1 MNKKRIR
8 KLNNHS
14 IDSTGPVVYWMD
26 RERRI
31 NDNWALIAA
40 YKTAQKSNVPLVIYY
55 AIPDEFMGANL
66 RTYDFMIKGLHES
79 FNEAFKFNFACKLE
93 IVDPVIGVTKLVDQ
107 IDASAVFTD
116 FSPLKLPRSW
126 RETLASKLS
135 VPLFEVDAR
144 NIVPCFVASDKL
156 EFGARTIRP
165 KIHKNL
171 LEFLDEFPN
180 LNSDL
185 PKISEDKFYENFNVQ
200 HVLDSILLDKSVL
213 PVNTF
218 IPGELAA
225 KKTLLD
231 FINHKL
237 VSYDTDRNDPNKDA
251 ISNLSPYLHFGH
263 ISSQR
268 CVLDVQHSDLPENF
282 KEVFIEEIVVRRE
295 LADNFCYFSP
305 NYDTIDCA
313 WDWAKKTLT
322 EHTKDKR
329 EYLYDYDDFEKGL
342 THDPLWN
349 AAQKE
354 MVKTGKMHG
363 FMRMYWAKKILEWTE
378 SPAQAFEIAITLNN
392 KFELDGRDSNGY
404 TGVAWS
410 ICGVHDRAWFERP
423 IFGKIRY
430 MNYNGCKRKF
440 DVEAYIDKIKS
451 L

>member
-8 KLNNHS
+8 KLNPHTVS
-14 IDSTGPVVYWMD
+14 KKGPVLYWMD
-26 RERRI
+26 RERRVV
-31 NDNWALIAA
+31 DNWALIAA
-40 YKTAQKSNVPLVIYY
+40 YKTAQAANVPLIIYY

-66 RTYDFMIKGLHES
+66 RTYDFMLKGLHES
-79 FNEAFKFNFACKLE
+79 FDKAIKLNFACKLE
-93 IVDPVIGVTKLVDQ
+93 VIDPVTGVLNLVSDHSV
-107 IDASAVFTD
+107 SAVFTD
-116 FSPLKLPRSW
+116 FSPLKMPREW
-126 RETLASKLS
+126 RSALATNLK
-135 VPLFEVDAR
+135 VPFFEVDAR
-144 NIVPCFVASDKL
+144 NIVPCFIASNKL

-165 KIHKNL
+165 KIHKL
-171 LEFLDEFPN
+171 LPEFLDEFPQ
-180 LNSDL
+180 LSHDL
-185 PKISEDKFYENFNVQ
+185 PKLSDEQLYKNFDLSEVISSLNIDTT
-200 HVLDSILLDKSVL
+200 VL
-213 PVNTF
+213 PVDTF
-218 IPGELAA
+218 VPGESAA
-225 KKTLLD
+225 NKVLLD

-237 VSYDTDRNDPNKDA
+237 VSYDSDRNDPNKDA
-251 ISNLSPYLHFGH
+251 ISNLSPYLHYGH

-295 LADNFCYFSP
+295 LADNFCNYCP
-305 NYDTIDCA
+305 NYDSIDCA
-313 WDWAKKTLT
+313 WDWAKKTLF
-322 EHTKDKR
+322 EHALDKR

-378 SPAQAFEIAITLNN
+378 SPAQAFDFAIKLNN
-392 KFELDGRDSNGY
+392 KYELDGRDSNGY

-410 ICGVHDRAWFERP
+410 ICGVHDRAWFERDV
-423 IFGKIRY
+423 FGKIRY

-440 DVEAYIDKIKS
+440 DVEAYIDKVKS

>member
-8 KLNNHS
+8 KLNNQVIS
-14 IDSTGPVVYWMD
+14 SNGPVIYWMD
-26 RERRI
+26 RERRVQ
-31 NDNWALIAA
+31 DNWALIAA
-40 YKTAQKSNVPLVIYY
+40 FKTAEQAQVPLVIYY
-55 AIPDEFMGANL
+55 AIPDEFMSANL
-66 RTYDFMIKGLHES
+66 RTYDFMLKGLHES
-79 FNEAFKFNFACKLE
+79 FQQAIDLNIGCLLE
-93 IVDPVIGVTKLVDQ
+93 VCDPVAGLSKLVD
-107 IDASAVFTD
+107 DLNASAVFTD
-116 FSPLKLPRSW
+116 FSPLKLPRLW
-126 RETLASKLS
+126 RDNLAKELS

-144 NIVPCFVASDKL
+144 NIVPCFLASDKL

-165 KIHKNL
+165 KIHKL
-171 LEFLDEFPN
+171 LPEFFDNFPT
-180 LNSDL
+180 L
-185 PKISEDKFYENFNVQ
+185 
-200 HVLDSILLDKSVL
+200 KSVL
-213 PVNTF
+213 TKLDQSKFYDNFDLLEVLNSLNIDRSVKPVDTF
-218 IPGELAA
+218 LPGEKQA
-225 KKTLLD
+225 KKVLSE
-231 FINHKL
+231 FISHKL
-237 VSYDTDRNDPNKDA
+237 VSYDSDRNDPNKDA
-251 ISNLSPYLHFGH
+251 ISNLSPYLHFGQ

-268 CVLDVQHSDLPENF
+268 CVLDVEHSDLPENF

-295 LADNFCYFSP
+295 LADNFC
-305 NYDTIDCA
+305 NYCPDYDSIDCA
-313 WDWAKKTLT
+313 WDWAKKSLN
-322 EHTKDKR
+322 EHLHDKR
-329 EYLYDYDDFEKGL
+329 EYLYDYDDFEKAL

-378 SPAQAFEIAITLNN
+378 SPKQAFEIAITLNN

-423 IFGKIRY
+423 VFGKIRY